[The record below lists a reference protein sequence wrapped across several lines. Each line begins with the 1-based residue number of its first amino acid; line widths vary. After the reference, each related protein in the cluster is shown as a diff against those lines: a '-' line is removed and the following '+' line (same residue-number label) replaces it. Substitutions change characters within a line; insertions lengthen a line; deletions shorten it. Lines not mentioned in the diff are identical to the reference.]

1 MGDQSNNRSLDDFW
15 DISDLIP
22 KRKQTIS
29 YHRPAEP
36 VEIHAP
42 SIAPKREEP
51 ADTDTVIVRYIHPSS
66 EETLTGR
73 TELYESEESYAPT
86 ASLIHEVTLKK
97 KKSSYRFYQDFLEDA
112 LRLSKKK
119 GSPCDYVPYF
129 SYVPQYNQLNEQQL
143 AYYLWFRDS
152 FLRGERIRIDYS
164 YVLLWVYERI
174 NLGASA
180 DVLESQRILTKLWY
194 AYEREFPALSSKLA
208 EWICDFSLIHRL
220 PPPPEADE
228 QLVRRV
234 PTLREF
240 YLTMPDYD
248 IGGCVKSLLKFC
260 SSYNYQ
266 TSKFATE
273 ENLPLFERHV
283 PEALKRAVSF
293 YSSDGKIL
301 SDLSFEDSTL
311 KRDAYAGAL
320 CTSDA
325 RIRIE
330 VRYCSFSRSNELRF
344 LVGDVIKYAENK
356 IRVYLG
362 IKSKMT
368 VYSIPTELQ
377 RILDEYFVANLSGRK
392 IKVSKR
398 EPEAYEALY
407 EISKVPLSLSA
418 AERIERESW
427 STTEKLVSAFEAE
440 SEISETV
447 QEKPRELISEPS
459 EFYENGE
466 GSELSVRLKREWKA
480 ICALSGNPR
489 AIHELAATLGSMPEA
504 LADHIN
510 EIAFDIYGDALIEE
524 CDCGYSVI
532 EDYRDYVEG
541 ENQ

>member
-480 ICALSGNPR
+480 ICA
-489 AIHELAATLGSMPEA
+489 
-504 LADHIN
+504 
-510 EIAFDIYGDALIEE
+510 
-524 CDCGYSVI
+524 
-532 EDYRDYVEG
+532 
-541 ENQ
+541 